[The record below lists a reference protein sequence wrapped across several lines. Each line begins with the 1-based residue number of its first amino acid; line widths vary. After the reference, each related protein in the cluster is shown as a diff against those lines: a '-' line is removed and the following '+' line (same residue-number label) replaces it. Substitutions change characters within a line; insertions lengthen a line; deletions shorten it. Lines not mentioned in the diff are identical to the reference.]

1 MFKNKKCFRFVS
13 QNTKKYWLAQDF
25 STLLYMLQKTPK
37 KNKLVSQ
44 LSVNTLWIEI
54 SFSPT
59 ASFFLWSAKKIKRES
74 EKKETE
80 QWKQCILSHSHVFC
94 NHLLFPLVTSALAKF
109 MWPLTWPLNPMEN
122 HLFEGKDDWHNAN
135 STSIAV
141 FYG

>member
-1 MFKNKKCFRFVS
+1 MFPICLAKYKEILVGSRLFHITVYA
-13 QNTKKYWLAQDF
+13 TKKTKKQACITVISEYTLNRNILFPDGLFF
-25 STLLYMLQKTPK
+25 S
-37 KNKLVSQ
+37 LVC
-44 LSVNTLWIEI
+44 
-54 SFSPT
+54 
-59 ASFFLWSAKKIKRES
+59 KKIKRES

-109 MWPLTWPLNPMEN
+109 MWPLTWPLIPMEN